1 MGKLSVISSKR
12 DLRQL
17 PLFECDECD
26 DNSDSALKALY
37 LALAEYRLLYFS
49 CRPFFYGLSSL
60 KISLKLYLIVEVCVI
75 FLRA

>member
-26 DNSDSALKALY
+26 DNYDSALKALY
-37 LALAEYRLLYFS
+37 PALAEY
-49 CRPFFYGLSSL
+49 
-60 KISLKLYLIVEVCVI
+60 
-75 FLRA
+75 